1 MPLYD
6 FKHPEREEYI
16 ELSFGMNEDKKY
28 IDEDG
33 TEWKRVFEV
42 PNARPPNRSFDPDKP
57 IYDSKG
63 REMRKVPITDEFLR
77 TQGFSNA
84 ADYIEWNNSLV
95 DESKTPSLNLERARE
110 NEGRKDIKEM
120 IADNNEKL
128 RKNNELAKIK
138 KEKRKGKKPDIS
150 IKAETDSNWDD
161 RDSSY
166 KSTDEKIKAYDK
178 HARTKKYKKVSVETN
193 KGKK

>member
-16 ELSFGMNEDKKY
+16 ELSFGMNDEKSY
-28 IDEDG
+28 IDEEG
-33 TEWKRVFEV
+33 VEWGRVFEI

-63 REMRKVPITDEFLR
+63 KEMRKVPITDEFLR
-77 TQGFSNA
+77 NQGFSNA

-95 DESKTPSLNLERARE
+95 DQSKTPAMNLEQTRS

-120 IADNNEKL
+120 VADNKENIRKTNEK
-128 RKNNELAKIK
+128 AKIK
-138 KEKRKGKKPDIS
+138 EGKFKNKKADITVS
-150 IKAETDSNWDD
+150 AETDSNWDSK
-161 RDSSY
+161 DSSY
-166 KSTDEKIKAYDK
+166 KSTSEKVKAYDT
-178 HARTKKYKKVSVETN
+178 HARTKKFKNVSA
-193 KGKK
+193 KGKGE